1 MFPVQASTHAAE
13 VDHMTVLVHW
23 LMLVL
28 FVGWGFFFLFVL
40 FRFRKGA
47 NPKASYTGAQGQV
60 RQVHEV
66 AVALIED
73 RAAGLLRDPG
83 VGDARQGVSV
93 GERGGGR
100 VVRVVAEQFAW
111 NIHYPGPDGKF
122 GRTDIEAGDART
134 TRSASIARDPNA
146 KDDITTINQ
155 LNLPVDRPVLVH
167 LSSKDVIHS
176 FGLYEMRVKQDAIPG
191 MSIPVWFIPNRV
203 GEYEIACS
211 QLCGLGHFRMR
222 GFITIQSA
230 ADYQKWYDDQEKE
243 LQPARGYAYG
253 SVVRTRSRKYEVGS
267 TTATPLRTS
276 YFVLRTSISNFRVP
290 APVRRLVP
298 PLAGR
303 RGPPR
308 SRLRPPAPG
317 S

>member
-1 MFPVQASTHAAE
+1 MQRFLDMFPIQASTHAAE
-13 VDHMTVLVHW
+13 VDQMTVLVHW

-28 FVGWGFFFLFVL
+28 FIGWGLFFIFVL
-40 FRFRKGA
+40 FRFRKSA
-47 NPKASYTGAQGQV
+47 NPVASYTGAKGKISKGL
-60 RQVHEV
+60 EV
-66 AVALIED
+66 AVAIIEVV
-73 RAAGLLRDPG
+73 LLVFYAIPAWAKRVKAFPAESEA
-83 VGDARQGVSV
+83 V
-93 GERGGGR
+93 

-122 GRTDIEAGDART
+122 GRTEIALVSADNPIGLDRRDEA
-134 TRSASIARDPNA
+134 A

-230 ADYQKWYDDQEKE
+230 ADYQKWFNDQEKE
-243 LQPARGYAYG
+243 LRPA
-253 SVVRTRSRKYEVGS
+253 
-267 TTATPLRTS
+267 TATPTP
-276 YFVLRTSISNFRVP
+276 TP
-290 APVRRLVP
+290 AAR
-298 PLAGR
+298 
-303 RGPPR
+303 
-308 SRLRPPAPG
+308 
-317 S
+317 